1 MVKDLFISLRPKQ
14 WTKNVVVFA
23 GLFFAGDVWKTSKLA
38 LALLTFGLFCL
49 TSSSGYLLNDI
60 FDREKDRLHP
70 HKQLRPIAAGRISI
84 KTAAFWA
91 VILLAMA
98 LYFSYQVSYIFA
110 VILSTYYVLTLFY
123 SAYLKQIIIVDV
135 MIIASGFMFRA
146 IGGTLI
152 LGEEV
157 SSWLIICTIFLAL
170 FLALS
175 KRRSEVVS
183 LGTNASSV
191 RKTLGEYNSHLL
203 DQMLNIVTA
212 ACLMSYA
219 LYTLDP
225 STVAKFGT
233 RRLVFTL
240 PFVIYGI
247 FRYLYLVHNRNLG
260 ESPEQVILSDKP
272 LLACIVLYGMSAAL
286 IIYL

>member
-14 WTKNVVVFA
+14 WTKNVIVFA
-23 GLFFAGDVWKTSKLA
+23 GLFFAGDVRKPNKFA

-60 FDREKDRLHP
+60 FDRDKDRLHP
-70 HKQLRPIAAGRISI
+70 HKRFRPIAAGKISI

-91 VILLAMA
+91 FVLLGVA

-110 VILSTYYVLTLFY
+110 VILSTYYLLTLFY
-123 SAYLKQIIIVDV
+123 TAYLKHIIIVDV
-135 MIIASGFMFRA
+135 MVIASGFMFRA
-146 IGGTLI
+146 IGGTVI

-175 KRRSEVVS
+175 KRRSEVVA
-183 LGTNASSV
+183 LGTNAGNV
-191 RKTLGEYNSHLL
+191 RETLGEYNSHLL
-203 DQMLNIVTA
+203 DQLLNVVTA

-225 STVAKFGT
+225 NTVAKFGT

-260 ESPEQVILSDKP
+260 ESPEQVLLSDKP
-272 LLACIVLYGMSAAL
+272 LLTCILLYGISAAM

>member
-1 MVKDLFISLRPKQ
+1 MVKDLFISLRPRQ
-14 WTKNVVVFA
+14 WSKNVMVFA
-23 GLFFAGDVWKTSKLA
+23 GLFFAGDVWKTSKFA

-70 HKQLRPIAAGRISI
+70 HKRLRPIAAGKISI
-84 KTAAFWA
+84 RTAAFVA
-91 VILLAMA
+91 VTLLAAA

-110 VILSTYYVLTLFY
+110 IILSTYYLLTLFY
-123 SAYLKQIIIVDV
+123 SAYLKQIVIVDV

-146 IGGTLI
+146 IGGTVI

-183 LGTNASSV
+183 LGTNAGSV

-203 DQMLNIVTA
+203 DQLLNVVTA

-225 STVAKFGT
+225 NTVAKFGT

-272 LLACIVLYGMSAAL
+272 LLACIILYGVSAAF

>member
-110 VILSTYYVLTLFY
+110 VILSTYYLLTLFY